1 MAQHWE
7 RDPASGDY
15 VMENGAPKQT
25 NSLRIPAYHR
35 LRISRTKWLYAPDNQ
50 YGSDFYALKKRKN
63 SSDVTT
69 VENTAARALQP
80 LIDDGRSSEISIEAK
95 VNTRHNVGLQTQI
108 TDAQGEPEELN
119 LPGV

>member
-1 MAQHWE
+1 
-7 RDPASGDY
+7 
-15 VMENGAPKQT
+15 MENGAPKQT